1 MFKAIGIPVDLS
13 HADQLKWAIEVAV
26 DLAKH
31 YGAALNLVGV
41 TPVTPGPVAHN
52 PQEFEAKLREFSSRL
67 GAQHGMEV
75 GYKAVI
81 SHDPA
86 VDLEEKIGQAS
97 KELGA
102 DLIVMSSHK
111 PGLLEYIFSSHAGHF
126 ASHTD
131 LSVFIVRQ
139 EQDSGR

>member
-1 MFKAIGIPVDLS
+1 MFKVIGVPIDLA
-13 HADQLKWAIEVAV
+13 HADQLKRGIEVAV

-41 TPVTPGPVAHN
+41 TPVTPGSVAHN
-52 PQEFEAKLREFSSRL
+52 PEEFETKLREFSSQL
-67 GAQHGMEV
+67 SAEHGIEV
-75 GYKAVI
+75 GCKAVI

-97 KELGA
+97 KALGS

-111 PGLLEYIFSSHAGHF
+111 PGLLEYIFTSHAGHF
-126 ASHTD
+126 ASHTE
-131 LSVFIVRQ
+131 LSVFIVR
-139 EQDSGR
+139 

>member
-1 MFKAIGIPVDLS
+1 MFKVIGVPVDLS
-13 HADQLKWAIEVAV
+13 HADQLKKGIEVAV

-31 YGAALNLVGV
+31 YDAALNLVGI

-52 PQEFEAKLREFSSRL
+52 PEEFEAKLREFSSQL
-67 GAQHGMEV
+67 SAKHGIEV
-75 GYKAVI
+75 GYKAVV

-97 KELGA
+97 KDLGS

-111 PGLLEYIFSSHAGHF
+111 PGLLEHIFASHAGHF
-126 ASHTD
+126 ASHTE
-131 LSVFIVRQ
+131 LSVFIVR
-139 EQDSGR
+139 